1 MVSDVYAPWTGL
13 SVHFTVDDSR
23 KTYTFAYN
31 HFENDD
37 VREFAMHIF
46 EGYDW
51 PERHAPR
58 IAETLFFIKDQTAH
72 LKFSVQQL
80 IQMDVEVGQNS
91 ARIET
96 DRFGSLQINYD
107 TQYVAQLS
115 LHFGVIVNEKE
126 YFAFKTDT
134 DETSSHAYL
143 KILDTVDILDIET
156 GFDNWRPN
164 DKFEIKHCK
173 MDAIDFVEEMDDLL
187 SNCNGENIDER
198 FSIVPTGVLHP
209 WLAHR
214 AEFSSNGETTEL
226 WSFSFIQDEGD
237 FKFKLWLYIAEA
249 NFHIKWDGMTSD
261 CDHCALM
268 FNAEFTG
275 DSFETITV
283 ETDHTFQKENPRVLS
298 EIKVQNEGYV
308 YFYEKMS
315 VKHEKDFYTTI
326 EAATQISNGETMTSS
341 LDVRETESKIGL
353 PKFTYTL
360 SNNNFY
366 QPWILEHAIGGETI
380 MVKVD
385 TQMTSE
391 FGFSADLDCDLP
403 NHPDAGKKCVMNTWS
418 RDSREH
424 PEYNSKLKS
433 VLETSSERMFFH
445 VQHLE
450 ESEAFDWFKADIQG
464 NGGNLTSIRMKS
476 LGMKSG
482 DYHSEYFFSADLSD
496 VTTINI
502 YQTETQDASPVG
514 QIFYFRGNEQFFEMS
529 VLPIL
534 ELMDL
539 EFFYDLPRRYYSPK
553 KDEVYKIEYKSD
565 VLTIEHWNG
574 LASIVFENQ
583 YMGYLYLIR
592 VTSPTF
598 ENNPNFEL
606 RMVPFNKDPLIELS
620 SDEKAIRFVVNTQ
633 SLEEDGVPSGIE
645 SFAGQNFEIFNLKSK
660 SHEIDSSI
668 GIDLTDFAKGSYK
681 FYSKYH
687 HAETKFDFEQ
697 SFEHGLVKASLAVQ
711 DADGKIENGNGNF
724 NLRYGQDDE
733 NVTKGNRST
742 NSRAHILRIL
752 TLAEPLH

>member
-31 HFENDD
+31 QFENDD
-37 VREFAMHIF
+37 VREFAMHFF

-51 PERHAPR
+51 PDRHAPR
-58 IAETLFFIKDQTAH
+58 MAETLFYIKDQTAH

-80 IQMDVEVGQNS
+80 IQMDVEVGPNS

-115 LHFGVIVNEKE
+115 LDFGVIVNEKE
-126 YFAFKTDT
+126 YFAFKTDI
-134 DETSSHAYL
+134 DETSSYAYL
-143 KILDTVDILDIET
+143 KILDTVHILEIET
-156 GFDNWRPN
+156 GFENWRPN

-198 FSIVPTGVLHP
+198 FSIVPTGILHP

-214 AEFSSNGETTEL
+214 AEFFANGETTEL

-249 NFHIKWDGMTSD
+249 NIHIQWDGMTSD

-268 FNAEFTG
+268 LNAEFTG

-298 EIKVQNEGYV
+298 EIIVHSEGYV

-326 EAATQISNGETMTSS
+326 EAATQISNGEAMTSS
-341 LDVRETESKIGL
+341 LDVRETESENGL

-424 PEYNSKLKS
+424 PEYNIKVKS
-433 VLETSSERMFFH
+433 ILETSSERLVFH
-445 VQHLE
+445 VQDLE
-450 ESEAFDWFKADIQG
+450 ESEPFDWFKADIQG
-464 NGGNLTSIRMKS
+464 NGGNLTSIRMKA
-476 LGMKSG
+476 LGMKYE
-482 DYHSEYFFSADLSD
+482 DYLSEYHFSADLSD

-502 YQTETQDASPVG
+502 YQTETQDSSPVG
-514 QIFYFRGNEQFFEMS
+514 LIFYFRGNDQFFDMS
-529 VLPIL
+529 VFPFP
-534 ELMDL
+534 EFTFMDL
-539 EFFYDLPRRYYSPK
+539 TRGFSLPKGFRHPEK
-553 KDEVYKIEYKSD
+553 NQVYKIKYNKD
-565 VLTIEHWNG
+565 VLALEHWNG

-583 YMGYLYLIR
+583 YVGYLYLIKI
-592 VTSPTF
+592 TSPTF

-606 RMVPFNKDPLIELS
+606 RMIPFKNDPLIELS
-620 SDEKAIRFVVNTQ
+620 SDEKSILFVVNTQ
-633 SLEEDGVPSGIE
+633 SLEEDGAPSGIE
-645 SFAGQNFEIFNLKSK
+645 SFAGQNFKFFTLKSK
-660 SHEIDSSI
+660 SHEIDSSV
-668 GIDLTDFAKGSYK
+668 GIDLTDFAKGSYQ

-687 HAETKFDFEQ
+687 QAGAEFDFEQ
-697 SFEHGLVKASLAVQ
+697 SFEHGLVKASLAVK

-724 NLRYGQDDE
+724 SLRYGQDWEEE
-733 NVTKGNRST
+733 NVTKGNHSKS
-742 NSRAHILRIL
+742 SRAHNILRI
-752 TLAEPLH
+752 